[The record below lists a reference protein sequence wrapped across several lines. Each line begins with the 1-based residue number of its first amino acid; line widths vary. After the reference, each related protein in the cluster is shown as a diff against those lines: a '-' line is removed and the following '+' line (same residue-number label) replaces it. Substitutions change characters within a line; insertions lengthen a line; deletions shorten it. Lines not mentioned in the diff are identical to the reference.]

1 MNKNI
6 ECAVRLWGEDV
17 GVIAKIKHKTY
28 FQYDNAFLTK
38 KLEISPL
45 HLALGQKV
53 YETSHLDYFE
63 GLAGVFADSL
73 PDSWGTKIVENYFL
87 KHKNIPPHKISP
99 IEKLLYMGSRG
110 AGALEF
116 YPSYTQSDQTKQ
128 VLEISALVQE
138 SKKILRGDVSYV
150 LPEIFRLSS
159 DSLGGAKAKATIGLS
174 HDSKEIIA
182 TQAHLPEGFEHWL
195 LKFDGTNEQGKATEN
210 LLAEK
215 AYLDMAKRCGIDT
228 VEAKIIQDGDF
239 NHLAVKRFDRVGD
252 SKPLHMHTL
261 AGISHINFRDRN
273 MMNYDKFFRTILAVT
288 KNYAILEE
296 GYKRMVFNV
305 LSGNQDDHAKNHTF
319 IMDTSG
325 TWRLSPAYD
334 ISPTFAYGHQMD
346 INFKD
351 KGVNHQDLLLMAQ
364 RFDIPD
370 AKEILAE
377 QIDVLH
383 DFRKYAKALEMSN
396 DKIETIRQNFKL
408 DALLSKY

>member
-1 MNKNI
+1 MNANQ
-6 ECAVRLWGEDV
+6 ECMVRLWGEDV

-28 FQYDNAFLTK
+28 FQYESAFLEK

-45 HLALGQKV
+45 HLALGKNV
-53 YETSHLDYFE
+53 YETTHLDYFE
-63 GLAGVFADSL
+63 GLAGLFADSL

-87 KHKNIPPHKISP
+87 QHKNIPPHSISA
-99 IEKLLYMGSRG
+99 IDKLLYIGNRG
-110 AGALEF
+110 VGALEF
-116 YPSYTQSDQTKQ
+116 HPSYEQSEQTKQ
-128 VLEISALVQE
+128 ILEISTLLQA
-138 SKKILRGDVSYV
+138 SKKVLRGDVSYV

-215 AYLDMAKRCGIDT
+215 VYLEMAKNCGINT
-228 VEAKIIQDGDF
+228 VESKIIQDREF
-239 NHLAVKRFDRVGD
+239 NHLAVKRFDRIGN

-261 AGISHINFRDRN
+261 AGISHINFRDRD
-273 MMNYDKFFRTILAVT
+273 MMSYDKFFRAILAVT
-288 KNYAILEE
+288 KDYTMLEE

-319 IMDTSG
+319 LMDKSG
-325 TWRLSPAYD
+325 SWSLSPAYD
-334 ISPTFAYGHQMD
+334 ISPTFAYGHQME

-351 KGVNHQDLLLMAQ
+351 KGVNHQDLLLMAE
-364 RFDIPD
+364 RFNIAN
-370 AKEILAE
+370 AKDILAE
-377 QIDVLH
+377 QIEVLH
-383 DFRKYAKALEMSN
+383 NFKKYAKALGMS
-396 DKIETIRQNFKL
+396 DIKIESVCKNFKV
-408 DALLSKY
+408 